1 MDCGRSPRIP
11 VWLLGLC
18 LLAAAGCAETE
29 KAAGRGDGVPA
40 FAANAGG
47 NRPESPRFGR
57 FQGTVS
63 PEAQAQMDTWRARAG
78 TVPSGVPVP
87 DGGSRLSAALLRSED
102 IPLVTNTVAKFPE
115 PIIVH
120 AGMAIDNDGQIKD
133 PKQADRIRRQRDP
146 HHQSET
152 SLRYRDGGSLD
163 PTAIPYIVVPSRQ
176 KGLLGDL
183 AVVSYRGRSIAA
195 VVGDCGP
202 RYGEASVALADALGV
217 NSHGVTGGI
226 ASGVTYVIYPR
237 SGQGRPADAGHLK
250 QILAANERPL
260 LADASSRLP
269 GTLLAQR

>member
-1 MDCGRSPRIP
+1 MAKDGRCSRIRP
-11 VWLLGLC
+11 LILGLC
-18 LLAAAGCAETE
+18 LLGAAGCDESD
-29 KAAGRGDGVPA
+29 KAAAPAGDTS
-40 FAANAGG
+40 AA
-47 NRPESPRFGR
+47 RPEPARFGR
-57 FQGTVS
+57 PGGTVA
-63 PEAQAQMDTWRARAG
+63 PQAQAQMDAWSR
-78 TVPSGVPVP
+78 SGGAAPTGVTAPE
-87 DGGSRLSAALLRSED
+87 GGSLLSAAALSSGEF
-102 IPLVTNTVAKFPE
+102 PPVTDGTAKYAD
-115 PIIVH
+115 PIVVR
-120 AGMAIDNDGQIKD
+120 AGMAIDNDGQIAD
-133 PKQADRIRRQRDP
+133 ARQADRIRRQRDP